1 MKKIYMTLA
10 TALFFIS
17 TYSQSDICSTATAL
31 TETSQF
37 GSTSGTTTGTAD
49 DGGNG
54 TVDVFYSYTSSSN
67 QTVNIGL
74 CFTSAPRD
82 TKLVVYSDC
91 TLSTIIA
98 ENDDGGGS
106 GFTACAL
113 QGLVSFQAIS
123 GSTYYIMVEGADFP
137 AAPADA
143 VGDFEISL
151 WTEASVAP
159 PAGPNGIT
167 CTPSVSGPS
176 VIFTDEM
183 DDNSQGW
190 TGAVAT
196 SPPSSGPTSSFN
208 NGMWEIIAPGGATST
223 DTGPNAA
230 FSGTSYMN
238 FEASGT
244 SDGET
249 ALIVSPDID
258 LTGTILEDAELT
270 FYMHGY
276 GSQMGTLNVGISTT
290 GFDGSFTNEFS
301 WTGQLQS
308 VETESWVQVGI
319 DLSGYLGDVIN
330 IQFSQASTGD
340 WHGDMA
346 IDLVEVNACDT
357 VLEIADEEEIFDTVT
372 LYPNPANDII
382 TIRSQEIINEFSIY
396 NLLGQEV
403 RFGTP
408 NAKQTMV
415 DIANLE
421 VGVYI
426 VKVKRG
432 EQYGTYKIVKQ

>member
-1 MKKIYMTLA
+1 MTLA

-17 TYSQSDICSTATAL
+17 TYSQSDTCGGATELTATG
-31 TETSQF
+31 QF
-37 GSTSGTTTGTAD
+37 SSTSGTTTGAVD
-49 DGGNG
+49 DGGNS
-54 TVDVFYSYTSSSN
+54 TVDVFYYYTASSN

-74 CFTSAPRD
+74 CFTAAPRD

-91 TLSTIIA
+91 TLSTVIA
-98 ENDDGGGS
+98 VNDDGGGS

-123 GSTYYIMVEGADFP
+123 GSTYYIMVEGAENPDIP
-137 AAPADA
+137 ANA
-143 VGDFEISL
+143 VGNFEISL

-167 CTPSVSGPS
+167 CTPSVSGSS

-183 DDNSQGW
+183 DDNSLGW

-196 SPPSSGPTSSFN
+196 TGPASSFN

-223 DTGPNAA
+223 DTGPSAA

-258 LTGTILEDAELT
+258 LSGTIIEDAELT

-290 GFDGSFTNEFS
+290 GAGGSFTNEFS

-308 VETESWVQVGI
+308 VETENWVQVGI
-319 DLSGYLGDVIN
+319 DLSSYIGQVIN

-340 WHGDMA
+340 WHGDMS
-346 IDLVEVNACDT
+346 IDLVEVSVCDT
-357 VLEIADEEEIFDTVT
+357 VLEIVEEETFDTIS
-372 LYPNPANDII
+372 LYPNPANDLI
-382 TIRSQEIINEFSIY
+382 TIRSQEIIDEFSIY
-396 NLLGQEV
+396 NLLGQQV
-403 RFGTP
+403 RFGAP
-408 NAKQTMV
+408 KAKQTLV
-415 DIANLE
+415 DIADLK

-432 EQYGTYKIVKQ
+432 EQFGTYKIVKQ